1 MASDSWRREKGQ
13 VPDGRRPQ
21 GEAGGPLRLR
31 DWLVAQIESGR
42 YAGLRWEDAS
52 KTLFRIPWKHASKQ
66 DYRAQQDAALFRVRG
81 CNEGPPTYTG
91 PPLRD
96 SPGVSARTPLP
107 MDLPFPTSLGSCPA
121 GVGGEFRHHHSG
133 KSLNYPLRAPAV
145 RAWHVG
151 DLQGVSPLTQPS
163 LTASRLAPSQHQH
176 LTSGISPLSHSTVWP
191 PFHHTDTFTS
201 YSCFPGFLFFPREA
215 PQKGLLVSNSSFI
228 GPKFLI
234 PTQCWPLSLLLR

>member
-1 MASDSWRREKGQ
+1 MAGDSWRREKGQ

-52 KTLFRIPWKHASKQ
+52 KTLFRIPWKHAAKQ

-81 CNEGPPTYTG
+81 CNEGPLTYTR
-91 PPLRD
+91 PPLRG
-96 SPGVSARTPLP
+96 SPGVSVRTPLP

-133 KSLNYPLRAPAV
+133 EVLQLPFARPHSEDLACWRPPGWRSPNSAITHCLQTGFFTPLTFNLWNLSSEPLNSLATFPHTQTP
-145 RAWHVG
+145 
-151 DLQGVSPLTQPS
+151 SPLIP
-163 LTASRLAPSQHQH
+163 ASPASSSFPGKHPKKASW
-176 LTSGISPLSHSTVWP
+176 SPAPLS
-191 PFHHTDTFTS
+191 
-201 YSCFPGFLFFPREA
+201 
-215 PQKGLLVSNSSFI
+215 
-228 GPKFLI
+228 
-234 PTQCWPLSLLLR
+234 